1 MGGWEGGG
9 GGNWRE
15 RERGCTW
22 GSSVCGEKLYT
33 PFFFSFFLRIASLA
47 PSVSGSAAEVWRCS
61 SQHLTIWR
69 KHLTTDPPLH
79 SSPFIPHP
87 VFPCPLLSS
96 ITLPLL
102 HTLLSPPSP
111 PLSSPGTV
119 TSSLFS
125 SKPALLSDQ
134 SLRRPFGTNALPQKL
149 PPAFTQPHKEAEN
162 LSPPSVLL
170 HTHEQQA
177 VRNQM
182 HDTVSGKL

>member
-1 MGGWEGGG
+1 MH
-9 GGNWRE
+9 
-15 RERGCTW
+15 T
-22 GSSVCGEKLYT
+22 
-33 PFFFSFFLRIASLA
+33 
-47 PSVSGSAAEVWRCS
+47 PSVFSGKLLTASVDPSGDGSVAECWSYTTQR
-61 SQHLTIWR
+61 LTIWR
-69 KHLTTDPPLH
+69 NHLTTDPPLH

-119 TSSLFS
+119 TSALFS